1 MNSSSFLFVIIALVL
16 ALCIA
21 YFQYF
26 YKSKDRRVLIFA
38 LFGLRSA
45 SIFLIL
51 LLFFNPTIKRTEL
64 QTNKPVLAVL
74 VDNSQSSKYF
84 KEQQEISGLIER
96 FRSDQLLN
104 NKFTISFFSFGNSFQ
119 TLDSLTF
126 LEPQTN
132 IDQAIESVNTMYKES
147 ISPIVLITD
156 GNQTLGNDYEYSTT
170 SKQVYP
176 LTIGDTVKHKDLRIS
191 QLNVNKYSYLNNSFP
206 IEALLYYE
214 GNQSISSEFVIR
226 KNGKRVF
233 SKRISF
239 SNAKRSI
246 TVETS
251 LPSLQKGKNYYTAS
265 IKSIPD
271 EKNIANNTKN
281 FSVEV
286 IDEQTKIGII
296 TSVLHPDIG
305 AIKKSI
311 ETNKQRKVDVKIIN
325 KDLFNTF
332 DYQLIIVYQ
341 PNSSFNELI
350 EEIKKEKSN
359 YLIITGTKTDWNFV
373 NGMQLGISKNVISKD
388 ENYLANFNQNFLTFG
403 QNDIGFEQFS
413 PLQDKFGEIT
423 VSKPFEPLLYQN
435 INGISL
441 NVPLFATLEEDN
453 QKSAFLLGEGIW
465 KWRATSYL
473 NSNSFADFDGFVSN
487 VIQYLASTKVRKRLD
502 VTIDPIFP
510 SNATIDVTA
519 FYVDS
524 NYKFD
529 DRATIT
535 LEFSNAEDTIK
546 RELPFSVI
554 GNAYQLNVE
563 GLPSGNYTYKV
574 SIKNQNISSSG
585 TFKVTTFNVEEQF
598 TSTNT
603 EKLNRLADKTGG
615 ESYYKTEFQ
624 DLKNSLLEN
633 TNYFTTQKTITKDR
647 NIIDWY
653 WVLLI
658 ALFLLTVEWFIR
670 KYYGKI

>member
-1 MNSSSFLFVIIALVL
+1 MNSSSFFFVIIALVL

-26 YKSKDRRVLIFA
+26 YKSKDRRPLIFA

-51 LLFFNPTIKRTEL
+51 LLFFNPTIKKTEL

-74 VDNSQSSKYF
+74 VDNSQSSEYF
-84 KEQQEISGLIER
+84 NEQQEISRLVGK
-96 FRSDQLLN
+96 FKSDQLLN
-104 NKFTISFFSFGNSFQ
+104 DKFTLSFFSFGNSFQ

-132 IDQAIESVNTMYKES
+132 INQAIESVNTVYKEA

-156 GNQTLGNDYEYSTT
+156 GNQTLGNDYEYSST
-170 SKQVYP
+170 SKQIYP
-176 LTIGDTVKHKDLRIS
+176 LIIGDTVKHKDLRVS
-191 QLNVNKYSYLNNSFP
+191 QLNVNKYSYLGNSFP
-206 IEALLYYE
+206 VEALLYYE
-214 GNQSISSEFVIR
+214 GNQSISSEFVIH

-233 SKRISF
+233 SKKISF
-239 SNAKRSI
+239 SNDKRSI

-251 LPSLQKGKNYYTAS
+251 LPSSQKGKNYYTAS
-265 IKSIPD
+265 IKPISD

-311 ETNKQRKVDVKIIN
+311 ETNKQRKVAIKVIN
-325 KDLFNTF
+325 NDIFKTT
-332 DYQLIIVYQ
+332 DYQLVIMYQ
-341 PNSSFNELI
+341 PNSLFNKLI
-350 EEIKKEKSN
+350 AEIKKEKSN
-359 YLIITGTKTDWNFV
+359 YLIITGSKTDWSFV
-373 NGMQLGISKNVISKD
+373 NSLQLGISKNAISKD

-403 QNDIGFEQFS
+403 QSDIGFEQFS

-423 VSKPFEPLLYQN
+423 VSKPFEPILYQN

-441 NVPLFATLEEDN
+441 NVPLLAMLEENN

-473 NSNSFADFDGFVSN
+473 NSNSFTDFDSFVSN
-487 VIQYLASTKVRKRLD
+487 VVQYLASTKARKRLD
-502 VTIDPIFP
+502 VTMDPIFP
-510 SNATIDVTA
+510 SNATIDITA

-535 LEFSNAEDTIK
+535 MELSSTENTIK

-554 GNAYQLNVE
+554 GNAYQLNIE
-563 GLPSGNYTYKV
+563 DLPAGDYTYKV
-574 SIKNQNISSSG
+574 SVKDQNISSNG
-585 TFKVTTFNVEEQF
+585 TFRVTTFNVEEQF

-603 EKLNRLADKTGG
+603 EKLNRLADRTGG
-615 ESYYKTEFQ
+615 ESFYKTKFQ
-624 DLKNSLLEN
+624 DLKKSLLEN
-633 TNYFTTQKTITKDR
+633 TDYFTTQKTITKDK